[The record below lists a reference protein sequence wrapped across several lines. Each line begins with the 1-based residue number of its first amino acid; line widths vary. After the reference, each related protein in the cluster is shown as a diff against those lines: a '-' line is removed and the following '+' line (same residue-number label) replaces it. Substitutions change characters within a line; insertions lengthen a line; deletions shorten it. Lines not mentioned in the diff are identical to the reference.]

1 MASHIGN
8 LDTGTAAW
16 SGWLMARA
24 KTAAKPYHHGELR
37 EALVVAGRKLMEE
50 KGLRGFTLRECARR
64 ASVSHAAPAH
74 HFASIDALLAEIA
87 TRGYQE
93 LTAAMTAEARRSNG
107 TPAGRLVGQGVGYMA
122 FAAANSVLFQLMFS
136 LEADQ
141 FETPALAAAAKAAYH
156 LHREAIEAVIPD
168 APADVKER
176 MVDFAWASVHGFIT
190 LVLEGQIGEKDS
202 PRALKARGLAV
213 LSAMVETVVRA
224 GGG

>member
-1 MASHIGN
+1 MV
-8 LDTGTAAW
+8 T
-16 SGWLMARA
+16 A
-24 KTAAKPYHHGELR
+24 KTAKPYHHGELR
-37 EALVVAGRKLMEE
+37 EALIVAGRKLMEE

-87 TRGYQE
+87 ARGYQE

-122 FAAANSVLFQLMFS
+122 FAAANSVLFQLMFR

-141 FETPALAAAAKAAYH
+141 LESPALAAAAKAAYH
-156 LHREAIEAVIPD
+156 LHREAIEALIPD
-168 APADVKER
+168 APADVQER

-190 LVLEGQIGEKDS
+190 LVLEGQIGDKDS

-213 LSAMVETVVRA
+213 LSAMVETVVRT